1 MTSSSSDNP
10 TISLRD
16 SELVIE
22 RRWLDRDSIVPAT
35 SRAVLFNAFLAVFFY
50 HSSSLFISPTTGT
63 ISPAIAIAAILLATG
78 ISLVYGVATAWLNR
92 TVIVVTRTTISVRH
106 DPLPWPGNKVISTA
120 GIRQLHVVM
129 SKWGRSVR
137 RRRVF
142 TADLIAETTD
152 GQRTKIAGGFKQ
164 PDAVKQ
170 AIEKFLSI
178 KPVKQAPPN
187 AAEIDKQAID
197 QFLAGKPVDTPP
209 AKAAARKA

>member
-1 MTSSSSDNP
+1 
-10 TISLRD
+10 
-16 SELVIE
+16 
-22 RRWLDRDSIVPAT
+22 
-35 SRAVLFNAFLAVFFY
+35 
-50 HSSSLFISPTTGT
+50 
-63 ISPAIAIAAILLATG
+63 
-78 ISLVYGVATAWLNR
+78 
-92 TVIVVTRTTISVRH
+92 
-106 DPLPWPGNKVISTA
+106 
-120 GIRQLHVVM
+120 M

-164 PDAVKQ
+164 PDAAKQ